1 MANLNQSLKEIKMKT
16 NTHTRIT
23 LTNDDTRDITIRIM
37 DHLIEKLQWEPL
49 DEGDPGEWYPFDL
62 QDEIHSIINEALEV
76 KE

>member
-1 MANLNQSLKEIKMKT
+1 MKT

-76 KE
+76 KEL

>member
-1 MANLNQSLKEIKMKT
+1 MKT

-49 DEGDPGEWYPFDL
+49 DEGDPGEWYPFEWYPFDL

>member
-1 MANLNQSLKEIKMKT
+1 MANLNQSLREIKMTT
-16 NTHTRIT
+16 NIHTRIS

-49 DEGDPGEWYPFDL
+49 DLGDPGEWYPFDL